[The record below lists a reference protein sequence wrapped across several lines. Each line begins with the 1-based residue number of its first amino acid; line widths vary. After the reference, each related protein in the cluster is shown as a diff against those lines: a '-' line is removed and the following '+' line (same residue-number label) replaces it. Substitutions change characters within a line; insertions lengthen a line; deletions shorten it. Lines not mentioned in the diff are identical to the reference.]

1 MKNTSSRPYFIR
13 AVYEWLADNSLTP
26 HIMVNA
32 NLPGVEVPRDFITDG
47 KIALNISMTAVS
59 GLELTNIAVTFQAQ
73 FKGIVENIYI
83 PVMAVEAIYASENGQ
98 GMEFDDEDVNND
110 PPPSPPSDNKQNDK
124 KKPPF
129 LRVVE

>member
-1 MKNTSSRPYFIR
+1 MN
-13 AVYEWLADNSLTP
+13 
-26 HIMVNA
+26 
-32 NLPGVEVPRDFITDG
+32 
-47 KIALNISMTAVS
+47 AVS

-73 FKGIVENIYI
+73 FKGVVENIYI

-98 GMEFDDEDVNND
+98 GMEFDDEDINND
-110 PPPSPPSDNKQNDK
+110 PPPSPTPDKNKKDK

>member
-13 AVYEWLADNSLTP
+13 AVYEWLADNNLTP
-26 HIMVNA
+26 HLMVNA
-32 NLPGVEVPRDFITDG
+32 NFTGVEVPRDFVTDG
-47 KIALNISMTAVS
+47 KIALNVSMNAVS
-59 GLELTNIAVTFQAQ
+59 GLELTNAAVSFQAQ
-73 FKGIVENIYI
+73 FKGVVENIYI

-98 GMEFDDEDVNND
+98 GMEFDDEDIPENP
-110 PPPSPPSDNKQNDK
+110 PPPSPDKSKSDK